1 MIQAGAR
8 PLPSPGLWQSVWILL
23 RMRLLLTWSNFR
35 RAKPRQKISQVI
47 FLLIIVA
54 IATGGFVFSQ
64 VLIRFL
70 RTLALTTE
78 IDLTRLF
85 NALPGLVL
93 ALAFFFNLLTNFGG
107 LLQALYLSR
116 DMDFLVAAP
125 LPMRAVFLSKLIL
138 AILPGFG
145 LFCLAAL
152 PILFG
157 LGSAS
162 AFSPLYYPLVVIL
175 LTFVALGAAGLAGV
189 LVMAVVRVIPPRR
202 VAEVLGFV
210 GAVLSILLSQM
221 GNLLGAFDFSGD
233 RLSDAANQINGLSP
247 VWSPFTWAGRG
258 LVDIGSGAWLSGA
271 GLTLLTIFVT
281 GGLFALTLASAE
293 QLYYT
298 GWAGLRASTHK
309 IKTRMKRTTRER
321 AVRQG
326 KLLLAAP
333 LRGII
338 AKDFLLLR
346 RDLRNLSQLITPLI
360 LGFVMVVSS
369 LRSESSDQS
378 LSSLPI
384 QDLPVYTNIAFTL
397 FVGWMLVFNL
407 ATTAVAREGKN
418 YWLLNAAPLRP
429 AHLLWA
435 KFIVAL
441 LPTLAVGWLFA
452 GITAAL
458 RSINIVDLSYI
469 LLVTGLSFAGLNG
482 ILLAFGVVGSNMDAQ
497 DPRKIGLRGGP
508 GCLSMVTCLVYFAI
522 GLALFIGPPVLVEL
536 FKLGSLEIGRLTGI
550 ILGLI
555 FTLLCAVLPMLS
567 LRRRVAMIGQPK
579 D

>member
-1 MIQAGAR
+1 
-8 PLPSPGLWQSVWILL
+8 
-23 RMRLLLTWSNFR
+23 MRLLLTWSNFR
-35 RAKPRQKISQVI
+35 RAKPYQKIFQVI
-47 FLLIIVA
+47 FLLFIVA
-54 IATGGFVFSQ
+54 VATGGFVFSQ
-64 VLIRFL
+64 MLIRYL
-70 RTLALTTE
+70 LSLTATTE

-152 PILFG
+152 PMLFG

-162 AFSPLYYPLVVIL
+162 TYHPLYYPLVVIV

-210 GAVLSILLSQM
+210 GAVLSILISQS
-221 GNLLGAFDFSGD
+221 GNLLGTFDLRGD
-233 RLSDAANQINGLSP
+233 RLTGAINQINSFSP
-247 VWSPFTWAGRG
+247 AWSPFSWAGRG

-271 GLTLLTIFVT
+271 GLTLLTILVT
-281 GGLFALTLASAE
+281 GALFALTLASAE

-298 GWAGLRASTHK
+298 GWAGLRTASHK
-309 IKTRMKRTTRER
+309 AKTRVKRVSRER
-321 AVRQG
+321 IVRRG
-326 KLLLAAP
+326 RPLLATP
-333 LRGII
+333 LRSII

-360 LGFVMVVSS
+360 FGFVLVFSS
-369 LRSESSDQS
+369 LRSESSDQP
-378 LSSLPI
+378 LSTLSI

-397 FVGWMLVFNL
+397 FVGWMLLFNL

-441 LPTLAVGWLFA
+441 LPTLAVSWLFA

-458 RSINIVDLSYI
+458 RSIDLLDLGYV

-482 ILLAFGVVGSNMDAQ
+482 ILLAFSVVGSNMDAQ
-497 DPRKIGLRGGP
+497 DPRKIGLRGGL
-508 GCLSMVTCLVYFAI
+508 GCLSMVASLVYLAI
-522 GLALFIGPPVLVEL
+522 GLALFLGPPVLVEL
-536 FKLGSLEIGRLTGI
+536 LKTGSLEMGRLIGI
-550 ILGLI
+550 IIGLI
-555 FTLLCAVLPMLS
+555 FTLLSAVLPLLA
-567 LRRRVAMIGQPK
+567 LRQRVAMIGQPK